1 VTSAPDSWQRVV
13 LPHEHGGWA
22 FLAEPI
28 VLGFAVAPSE
38 SAPFLAVAAIAGF
51 LARQPLVLALS
62 DRRRGH
68 RYPRTVTAERAFV
81 LLALA
86 GALSLA
92 LALLFAHGQFLA
104 ALGLAAP
111 FAAAALALDLVR
123 RSRALAAEL
132 AGALAMGGTAAA
144 IAMAAGWSLPS
155 ALGLWGAW
163 AARAVSSIA
172 YVRSRLRLERG
183 EPAHQAWALAAQALA
198 MLWIGALIVAG
209 LAPRLAGL
217 ARILLAF
224 RAAHGLSP
232 SRIPMKTWQLGV
244 SEIVFGLITV
254 AAIAVGMAKG
264 W

>member
-1 VTSAPDSWQRVV
+1 MTSAPDSWRRVV
-13 LPHEHGGWA
+13 VPHEHGGWA

-28 VLGFAVAPSE
+28 VLGFAVAPSA
-38 SAPFLAVAAIAGF
+38 SAPWIALAAIAAF

-86 GALSLA
+86 GALALA
-92 LALLFAHGQFLA
+92 LALLFAHGPLLAAVGLAVPLAAA
-104 ALGLAAP
+104 ALGL
-111 FAAAALALDLVR
+111 DLSR
-123 RSRALAAEL
+123 RSRELAAEL

-144 IAMAAGWSLPS
+144 MAMAAGWNLTS

-172 YVRSRLRLERG
+172 YVRARLRLERG
-183 EPAHQAWALAAQALA
+183 EPAHEIWVILLHALT
-198 MLWIGALIVAG
+198 MIWIGALILAG

-217 ARILLAF
+217 AMILLAF

-244 SEIVFGLITV
+244 SEIVLGLITV